1 MKVKIVYNKKEK
13 YRKTNEKIDEKF
25 FFSFLACFNG
35 NFHGTVLNKFGEIK
49 KMIIKQKKIRLTGNR
64 KG

>member
-49 KMIIKQKKIRLTGNR
+49 KMIIKQKK
-64 KG
+64 